1 MKQKLLELL
10 TAKFLGKGTTR
21 KDVLARLATAYS
33 LQITTEEEAQA
44 LVEKLT
50 DEQVTEFQKELR
62 SEVDS
67 EIAKA
72 TKTALENAGKG
83 KGGEGAGEQGPEP
96 GKGEGGSSDPADI
109 ASIVANAIEKA
120 TAPLLQEINSIK
132 AGKTTETRLSQIN
145 DILKDVKDETLKN
158 TISKNFPRMSFENDE
173 EFAEYLAEIQTDVT
187 TSNQSFINQGLT
199 NHQPSFGEKAPDGVS
214 SSVKDFITKSTAT
227 TDDGL
232 GGKEI

>member
-21 KDVLARLATAYS
+21 KDVLARLASAFAT
-33 LQITTEEEAQA
+33 QCTTEEEAQA
-44 LVEKLT
+44 LIDKVT
-50 DEQVTEFQKELR
+50 VEQVTDFEKEHR

-83 KGGEGAGEQGPEP
+83 KGGEGAGDPEP
-96 GKGEGGSSDPADI
+96 KKEEGGNGGEESDI
-109 ASIVANAIEKA
+109 AKA
-120 TAPLLQEINSIK
+120 LKQIAETQKTLADEINSIK

>member
-21 KDVLARLATAYS
+21 KDVLARLASAFAT
-33 LQITTEEEAQA
+33 QCTTEEEAQA
-44 LVEKLT
+44 LIDKVT
-50 DEQVTEFQKELR
+50 VEQVTDFEKEHR

-72 TKTALENAGKG
+72 TKTALENAGKS
-83 KGGEGAGEQGPEP
+83 KGGEGEGNPEP
-96 GKGEGGSSDPADI
+96 KKEEGGNSDPADI

>member
-1 MKQKLLELL
+1 MKHKLLELL
-10 TAKFLGKGTTR
+10 NARFLGKGVR

-83 KGGEGAGEQGPEP
+83 KGGEGAGDPEP
-96 GKGEGGSSDPADI
+96 KKEEGGSSDPTDI

-120 TAPLLQEINSIK
+120 TTPLLQEINSIK
-132 AGKTTETRLSQIN
+132 ASKTTETRLSRMEEV
-145 DILKDVKDETLKN
+145 LKDVNPELKAKTLKD
-158 TISKNFPRMSFENDE
+158 FGRMAFENDE
-173 EFAEYLAEIQTDVT
+173 SFEEYLTETTTDIQTI
-187 TSNQSFINQGLT
+187 NQTIVNQGLAG
-199 NHQPSFGEKAPDGVS
+199 HQPGNGGGAP
-214 SSVKDFITKSTAT
+214 T
-227 TDDGL
+227 
-232 GGKEI
+232 GKLTEAEYDNIV

>member
-21 KDVLARLATAYS
+21 KDTLARLASAFAT
-33 LQITTEEEAQA
+33 QCTTEEEAQA
-44 LVEKLT
+44 LIDKVT
-50 DEQVTEFQKELR
+50 VEQVTDFEKEHR

-83 KGGEGAGEQGPEP
+83 KGGEGAGDPEP
-96 GKGEGGSSDPADI
+96 KKEEGGSSDPTDI

-132 AGKTTETRLSQIN
+132 ASKTTETRLSRMEEV
-145 DILKDVKDETLKN
+145 LKDVNPELKAKTLKD
-158 TISKNFPRMSFENDE
+158 FGRMAFENDE
-173 EFAEYLAEIQTDVT
+173 SFEEYLTETTTDIQTI
-187 TSNQSFINQGLT
+187 NQTIVNQGLAG
-199 NHQPSFGEKAPDGVS
+199 HQPGNG
-214 SSVKDFITKSTAT
+214 
-227 TDDGL
+227 G
-232 GGKEI
+232 GGKGGKLSDAEYDDMV

>member
-21 KDVLARLATAYS
+21 KDVLARLASAFAT
-33 LQITTEEEAQA
+33 QCTTEEEAKA
-44 LVEKLT
+44 LIDKVT
-50 DEQVTEFQKELR
+50 VEQVTDFEKEHR

-72 TKTALENAGKG
+72 TKTALENAGKS
-83 KGGEGAGEQGPEP
+83 KGGEGAGEGSPEP
-96 GKGEGGSSDPADI
+96 GKGEGGNGGEESDI
-109 ASIVANAIEKA
+109 AKA
-120 TAPLLQEINSIK
+120 LKQIAETQKTLADEINSIK

>member
-1 MKQKLLELL
+1 MKHKLLELL
-10 TAKFLGKGTTR
+10 NARFLGKGVR

-83 KGGEGAGEQGPEP
+83 KGGEGAGDPEP
-96 GKGEGGSSDPADI
+96 KKEEGGSSDQQI
-109 ASIVANAIEKA
+109 
-120 TAPLLQEINSIK
+120 LLQSL
-132 AGKTTETRLSQIN
+132 RML
-145 DILKDVKDETLKN
+145 LKKQQLHYCK
-158 TISKNFPRMSFENDE
+158 
-173 EFAEYLAEIQTDVT
+173 
-187 TSNQSFINQGLT
+187 
-199 NHQPSFGEKAPDGVS
+199 
-214 SSVKDFITKSTAT
+214 KSTLSKLAKLQKQ
-227 TDDGL
+227 GFL
-232 GGKEI
+232 VWKKF

>member
-10 TAKFLGKGTTR
+10 NTRFLGKGVR

-72 TKTALENAGKG
+72 TKTALENAGKS
-83 KGGEGAGEQGPEP
+83 KGGEGEGDPEP
-96 GKGEGGSSDPADI
+96 GKGEGGNGGEESDI
-109 ASIVANAIEKA
+109 AKA
-120 TAPLLQEINSIK
+120 LKQIAETQKTLADEINSIK
-132 AGKTTETRLSQIN
+132 AGKTTETRLSRMEEV
-145 DILKDVKDETLKN
+145 LKDVNPELKAKTLKD
-158 TISKNFPRMSFENDE
+158 FGRMSFENDE
-173 EFAEYLAEIQTDVT
+173 SFEEYLTETTSDIQTI
-187 TSNQSFINQGLT
+187 NQTIVNQGLAG
-199 NHQPSFGEKAPDGVS
+199 HQPGNGGGAP
-214 SSVKDFITKSTAT
+214 T
-227 TDDGL
+227 
-232 GGKEI
+232 GKLTEAEYDNIV

>member
-10 TAKFLGKGTTR
+10 NTRFLSKGVR

-72 TKTALENAGKG
+72 TKTALENAGKS
-83 KGGEGAGEQGPEP
+83 KGGEGAGEGSPEP
-96 GKGEGGSSDPADI
+96 GKGEGGNGGEESDI
-109 ASIVANAIEKA
+109 AKA
-120 TAPLLQEINSIK
+120 LKQIAETQKTLADEINSIK
-132 AGKTTETRLSQIN
+132 AGKTTETRLSRMEEV
-145 DILKDVKDETLKN
+145 LKDVNPELKAKTLKD
-158 TISKNFPRMSFENDE
+158 FGRMSFENDE
-173 EFAEYLAEIQTDVT
+173 SFEEYLTETTTDIQTI
-187 TSNQSFINQGLT
+187 NQTIVNQGLAG
-199 NHQPSFGEKAPDGVS
+199 HQPGNGGGAP
-214 SSVKDFITKSTAT
+214 T
-227 TDDGL
+227 
-232 GGKEI
+232 GKLTEAEYDNIV

>member
-1 MKQKLLELL
+1 MKHKLLELL
-10 TAKFLGKGTTR
+10 NARFLGKGVR

-83 KGGEGAGEQGPEP
+83 KGGEGDQNPEP
-96 GKGEGGSSDPADI
+96 GKGEGGSSDPTDI
-109 ASIVANAIEKA
+109 ASIIAAAIEKA
-120 TAPLLQEINSIK
+120 NAPLLQEINSIK
-132 AGKTTETRLSQIN
+132 AGKTTETRLSRMEEV
-145 DILKDVKDETLKN
+145 LKDVNPELKAKTLKD
-158 TISKNFPRMSFENDE
+158 FGRMSFENDE
-173 EFAEYLAEIQTDVT
+173 SFEEYLTETTTDIQTI
-187 TSNQSFINQGLT
+187 NQTIVNQGLAG
-199 NHQPSFGEKAPDGVS
+199 HQPGNGGAGK
-214 SSVKDFITKSTAT
+214 
-227 TDDGL
+227 
-232 GGKEI
+232 GGKLSDAEYDDMV

>member
-10 TAKFLGKGTTR
+10 NTRFLGKGVR

-83 KGGEGAGEQGPEP
+83 KGGEGAGDPEP
-96 GKGEGGSSDPADI
+96 KKEEGGNGGKESDI
-109 ASIVANAIEKA
+109 AKA
-120 TAPLLQEINSIK
+120 LKQIAETQKTLADEINSIK
-132 AGKTTETRLSQIN
+132 AGKTTETRLSRMEEV
-145 DILKDVKDETLKN
+145 LKDVNPELKAKTLKD
-158 TISKNFPRMSFENDE
+158 FGRMSFENDE
-173 EFAEYLAEIQTDVT
+173 SFEEYLTETTTDIQTI
-187 TSNQSFINQGLT
+187 NQTIVNQGLAG
-199 NHQPSFGEKAPDGVS
+199 HQPGNGGGAP
-214 SSVKDFITKSTAT
+214 T
-227 TDDGL
+227 
-232 GGKEI
+232 GKLTEAEYDNIV

>member
-10 TAKFLGKGTTR
+10 NTRFLGKGVR

-72 TKTALENAGKG
+72 TKTALENAGKS
-83 KGGEGAGEQGPEP
+83 KGGEGEGNPEP
-96 GKGEGGSSDPADI
+96 KKEEGGNGGEESDI
-109 ASIVANAIEKA
+109 AKA
-120 TAPLLQEINSIK
+120 LKQIAETQKTLADEINSIK
-132 AGKTTETRLSQIN
+132 AGKTTETRLSRMEEV
-145 DILKDVKDETLKN
+145 LKDVNPELKAKTLKD
-158 TISKNFPRMSFENDE
+158 FGRMSFENDE
-173 EFAEYLAEIQTDVT
+173 SFEEYLTETTTDIQTI
-187 TSNQSFINQGLT
+187 NQTIVNQGLAG
-199 NHQPSFGEKAPDGVS
+199 HQPGNGGAGK
-214 SSVKDFITKSTAT
+214 
-227 TDDGL
+227 
-232 GGKEI
+232 GGKLSDAEYDDMV

>member
-10 TAKFLGKGTTR
+10 NTRFLSKGVR

-72 TKTALENAGKG
+72 TKTALENAGKS
-83 KGGEGAGEQGPEP
+83 KGGEGEGDPEP
-96 GKGEGGSSDPADI
+96 KKEEGGNSDPADI